1 MRAVNSLN
9 LRRYTN
15 LQCPKA
21 GRWRLKAVQRLV
33 RVLLGY
39 PDLVCGTNTKGQ
51 VCLSGGLCTTLFVP
65 LVGRLA
71 FTAREHEALSML
83 LMACGMH
90 LSQRAILRM
99 PRRCTQRDLRTVR
112 QRIMPYFPQLNYCK
126 FDDRP
131 Q

>member
-15 LQCPKA
+15 LKCPKA

-39 PDLVCGTNTKGQ
+39 PDIVCGTNTKGQ
-51 VCLSGGLCTTLFVP
+51 VCLSGGLCTTLCGP
-65 LVGRLA
+65 LGGHLA

-83 LMACGMH
+83 RMACSMH
-90 LSQRAILRM
+90 PSHRALLRM
-99 PRRCTQRDLRTVR
+99 PRRCTQRDLRTIP
-112 QRIMPYFPQLNYCK
+112 QRIMPYFPQVNYCK
-126 FDDRP
+126 FHHRP
-131 Q
+131 P